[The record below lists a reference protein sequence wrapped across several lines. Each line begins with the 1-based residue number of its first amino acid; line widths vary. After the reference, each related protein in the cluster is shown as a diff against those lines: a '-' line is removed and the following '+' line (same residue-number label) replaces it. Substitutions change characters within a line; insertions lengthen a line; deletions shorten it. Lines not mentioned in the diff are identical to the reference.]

1 MDAMSL
7 LKDDHQKPAVRP
19 KVAWIQSTSPFATT

>member
-19 KVAWIQSTSPFATT
+19 KVAWIQGTSPKS